1 MKYGFL
7 GLGNMATAIIR
18 GMRLSPAYAQ
28 AEIYGYDID
37 MVKTSSA
44 AVTSCKS
51 AEDCVNAADVIVL
64 AVKPQSLE
72 GLLTELTPFLNEK
85 KLLVSIAAGKTI
97 DFYQT
102 LCPGLPFVRVMPNIN
117 ANACAAVSAVCGGTY
132 ATARQVSLVKDLF
145 SAVGTVYEL
154 PEGMFPA
161 FSAIAGAAPAY
172 AYMFIDALA
181 GAGVKAGIPKVL
193 ALGIASDMVL
203 GSAKMINESAPHP
216 MELVDRVCS
225 PAGTTI
231 EGLHKLREKGFE
243 SAVYAAIEAVIEKD
257 RKL

>member
-7 GLGNMATAIIR
+7 GLGNMASAIIR
-18 GMRLSPAYAQ
+18 GMRLSPSYAE

-37 MVKTSSA
+37 SAKTEASA
-44 AVTSCKS
+44 VIGCKN
-51 AEDCVNAADVIVL
+51 AGDCVKAADVIVL
-64 AVKPQSLE
+64 AVKPQTLD
-72 GLLTELTPFLNEK
+72 GLLKELAPLLTGD
-85 KLLVSIAAGKTI
+85 KLLVSIAAGKTV

-102 LCPGLPFVRVMPNIN
+102 RCPNVPFVRVMPNIN
-117 ANACAAVSAVCGGTY
+117 ANACAAVSAVCGGKL
-132 ATARQVSLVKDLF
+132 ATSEHIKLVKDLF
-145 SAVGTVYEL
+145 SAVGSVYEL
-154 PEGMFPA
+154 PEAMFPA
-161 FSAIAGAAPAY
+161 FGAIAGAAPAY

-181 GAGVKAGIPKVL
+181 SAGVKAGIPKAL

-203 GSAKMINESAPHP
+203 GSAKMINESGAHP

-257 RKL
+257 KKL